1 MTPFIKK
8 ISARSG
14 PCWLGICIF
23 AAPSSS
29 VPFAGGTPFMET
41 NRYPS
46 QQPSARHTEEGDRFN
61 RTLFAALDA
70 IEKGELPY
78 ALIGGIAASGM
89 GRPRSTH
96 DIDIF
101 VRPEDAEAAI
111 ESLEKEGF
119 RTERTDSTWLYK
131 GWKENILVDVIF
143 KSSGDIY
150 FDDEMAKRARLIDY
164 HGRNVR
170 VISPEDLIIIKSAVH
185 NEIGP
190 HHWHDALAILSHAQ
204 VDWEYLF
211 NRARRAPRR
220 LLALLIYAQ
229 SNDIWVPNRVIFDL
243 FHSIFE
249 DVKAQAPRRT
259 QTPSQASKGFV
270 HHTEIAN
277 PLNQG
282 DTYLIGKIKEALTN
296 DARTGDHD
304 FKIIVDKGNIL
315 IRGESTNES
324 QKQIVQEVIQTTAPG
339 FKVINQIRVPQLPG
353 PEGSEFIL

>member
-1 MTPFIKK
+1 M
-8 ISARSG
+8 
-14 PCWLGICIF
+14 
-23 AAPSSS
+23 
-29 VPFAGGTPFMET
+29 MET

-46 QQPSARHTEEGDRFN
+46 QQPSARHTEEGERFN

-70 IEKGELPY
+70 IENDGLPY
-78 ALIGGIAASGM
+78 ALIGGVAASGM

-111 ESLEKEGF
+111 ESLEKVGF
-119 RTERTDSTWLYK
+119 KTERTDSTWLYK
-131 GWKENILVDVIF
+131 GWKENILVDIIF

-150 FDDEMAKRARLIDY
+150 FDNEMHGRARLIDY
-164 HGRNVR
+164 HGRKVR

-211 NRARRAPRR
+211 KRARRAPRR

-229 SNDIWVPNRVIFDL
+229 SNDILVPNRMIFDL

-249 DVKAQAPRRT
+249 DAKAHAPRTISGT
-259 QTPSQASKGFV
+259 QNPSRGFL
-270 HHTEIAN
+270 HHTEI
-277 PLNQG
+277 PPQG
-282 DTYLIGKIKEALTN
+282 RGSDAYLIGKIKEALSN
-296 DARTGDHD
+296 DSRTGDHD
-304 FKIIVDKGNIL
+304 FKIVIDRDNIL

-324 QKQIVQEVIQTTAPG
+324 QKKIVEEVIQKAAPG
-339 FKVINQIRVPQLPG
+339 FKVINQVRVPHLPG